1 VRHGRTSGATAGAP
15 SWSSSPARSCPG
27 HTSMAFCRYWDLG
40 ITSSE
45 SLIVLLGFAYCIHLM
60 ICSEK
65 AASVGSLGGAIYQT
79 EQAASD
85 DFAHFY

>member
-1 VRHGRTSGATAGAP
+1 
-15 SWSSSPARSCPG
+15 
-27 HTSMAFCRYWDLG
+27 LG